1 MQSRVP
7 SLLVDGRKCHLRA
20 YVVALGAGGGGDA
33 RARLY
38 AYARRVEVRLAT
50 ARTSAENADDLGD
63 ARAHLTTG
71 AWRRDGAGA
80 RDGRTTLDRAP
91 ELAAAGVAPARVVA
105 VLRDAL
111 GGAARGATRRG
122 VSDEDASFGIAGV
135 DVMVDPA
142 GRLYVLEVNASPAAP
157 PPETIS
163 SEHAEH
169 LAGFVRD
176 LSRLLVS
183 AGRDCAA
190 CGFECLAKE

>member
-1 MQSRVP
+1 MSC
-7 SLLVDGRKCHLRA
+7 SATGRDRSDRTS
-20 YVVALGAGGGGDA
+20 GNT
-33 RARLY
+33 
-38 AYARRVEVRLAT
+38 AT
-50 ARTSAENADDLGD
+50 ASSSSCSTD
-63 ARAHLTTG
+63 AHK
-71 AWRRDGAGA
+71 
-80 RDGRTTLDRAP
+80 
-91 ELAAAGVAPARVVA
+91 
-105 VLRDAL
+105 
-111 GGAARGATRRG
+111 RRG
-122 VSDEDASFGIAGV
+122 VSGEDASFGIAGV